1 MAAALRRVLSDPEVG
16 GNPRRAKLLRHLV
29 GETLA
34 GRAESL
40 RGTAIAMDVFD
51 RGADFDPQ
59 TDAIVRAEARRLRQ
73 ALASYYA
80 GPGARDPVM
89 ISIPKGGYVPR
100 FVVQTGSEDAALS
113 ATGSGGSAA
122 SAPAWPTPASRGDR
136 TGSPQ
141 NGSGRVTRGRV
152 VLGMAALTGLAL
164 IVASAIRPAEFG
176 LAVDDAPAA
185 LTPTVLVTPFE
196 AAGGADDI
204 DALASGITAQLIADL
219 MRFPDFRLFSLERS
233 LSLAEDSAASAKVG
247 EAAFIVRG
255 LVRGDGDGL
264 WVSARLIR
272 TLDGAVIWSDA
283 FSRPREPRAI
293 IGMQT
298 DIAGR
303 IAAKIAAPDGAVR
316 AGISEDA
323 AAAAGM
329 RSFACV
335 MEGYSYRLANRR
347 DFYPTVREC
356 LEAAVARD
364 PHYAEAWAL
373 LAFLRLDGG
382 RFGYD
387 GQTDEARQQ
396 AYAAARA
403 AAARALTLDA
413 RNSLAYAA
421 LAQIEHYASR
431 FEESLRYSRQALAAN
446 PNDPTA
452 LALHGWRL
460 SLRGHF
466 EAGLPYLQRAIERS
480 ATPPPW
486 LFHPI
491 ALARLSAGDFEG
503 LLTAAE
509 RAAADGSAVSD
520 AFLAIAHARLG
531 RPHEARAALDRMGG
545 KWPLMARDPAAAF
558 GLHNVHPDLI
568 AAIVE
573 GLRAAGWTPPLH
585 AAAPG

>member
-1 MAAALRRVLSDPEVG
+1 
-16 GNPRRAKLLRHLV
+16 
-29 GETLA
+29 
-34 GRAESL
+34 
-40 RGTAIAMDVFD
+40 
-51 RGADFDPQ
+51 
-59 TDAIVRAEARRLRQ
+59 
-73 ALASYYA
+73 
-80 GPGARDPVM
+80 
-89 ISIPKGGYVPR
+89 
-100 FVVQTGSEDAALS
+100 
-113 ATGSGGSAA
+113 
-122 SAPAWPTPASRGDR
+122 
-136 TGSPQ
+136 
-141 NGSGRVTRGRV
+141 
-152 VLGMAALTGLAL
+152 
-164 IVASAIRPAEFG
+164 
-176 LAVDDAPAA
+176 
-185 LTPTVLVTPFE
+185 
-196 AAGGADDI
+196 
-204 DALASGITAQLIADL
+204 

>member
-1 MAAALRRVLSDPEVG
+1 VLSDPEVG
-16 GNPRRAKLLRHLV
+16 GNSRRAKLLRHLV

-51 RGADFDPQ
+51 RGAGFDPQ

-80 GPGARDPVM
+80 GPGARDPLM

-100 FVVQTGSEDAALS
+100 FVVQQGSVDTALT
-113 ATGSGGSAA
+113 ATGSGAGAA
-122 SAPAWPTPASRGDR
+122 SEPGRPTPASRGDR
-136 TGSPQ
+136 TESLRD
-141 NGSGRVTRGRV
+141 GSGRVTRGRV
-152 VLGMAALTGLAL
+152 VLGTAVLAGLAL
-164 IVASAIRPAEFG
+164 IVALAIGSAERG
-176 LAVDDAPAA
+176 RGVDDASKGM
-185 LTPTVLVTPFE
+185 TPTVLVTPFE
-196 AAGGADDI
+196 AAGSADDI
-204 DALASGITAQLIADL
+204 EALASGITAQLIADL
-219 MRFPDFRLFSLERS
+219 MRFPGFRLFSLERS
-233 LSLAEDSAASAKVG
+233 LSLAKDPAAQAKAG

-255 LVRGDGDGL
+255 LVRGDGDAL
-264 WVSARLIR
+264 WIAARLIR
-272 TLDGAVIWSDA
+272 TSDGAVIWSDT
-283 FSRPREPRAI
+283 FSRPLEPRAI
-293 IGMQT
+293 IGMQA
-298 DIAGR
+298 DIVGR
-303 IAAKIAAPDGAVR
+303 IAAKIAAPDGVVR
-316 AGISEDA
+316 AGMSEDA

-335 MEGYSYRLANRR
+335 MEAYSYRLANRR
-347 DFYPTVREC
+347 DLYPTAREC
-356 LEAAVARD
+356 LEAAVAREPD
-364 PHYAEAWAL
+364 YAEAWAL

-382 RFGYD
+382 RFGYEA
-387 GQTDEARQQ
+387 QTAEARQQ

-413 RNSLAYAA
+413 RNSLAYGA
-421 LAQIEHYASR
+421 LAQIEHYAGR
-431 FEESLRYSRQALAAN
+431 FEESLRYSLEALDAN

-460 SLRGHF
+460 SLRGRF
-466 EAGLPYLQRAIERS
+466 EEGLPYLERAIERS
-480 ATPPPW
+480 ATPPAW

-509 RAAADGSAVSD
+509 RAAVDGSAVSD
-520 AFLAIAHARLG
+520 AFLAIAYAGLG
-531 RPHEARAALDRMGG
+531 RTKEAQAALDRIGG
-545 KWPLMARDPAAAF
+545 KWPLLARDPAAAF
-558 GLHNVHPDLI
+558 GIHNVHPDLI
-568 AAIVE
+568 TSIMD